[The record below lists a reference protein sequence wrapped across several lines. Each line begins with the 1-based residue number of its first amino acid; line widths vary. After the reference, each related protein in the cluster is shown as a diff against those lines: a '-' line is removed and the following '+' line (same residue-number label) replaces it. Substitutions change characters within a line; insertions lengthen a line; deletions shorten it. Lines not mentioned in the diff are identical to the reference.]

1 MTPKQELSNYV
12 MLTCREI
19 KASCDRLVDY
29 HDLIDDTSMPPAGAM
44 VIMARALPELQHI
57 YDKID
62 KLQSDVAGW
71 AVVHCVENE

>member
-1 MTPKQELSNYV
+1 MSAQDLSDYV

-29 HDLIDDTSMPPAGAM
+29 HDLIQDTSMPPAGAM
-44 VIMARALPELQHI
+44 VIMDRAIPELERI